1 MAEFIDSGLRYSTP
15 LTINSRQRAFRSETV
30 NLKIQTN
37 VSDAQRWDILLTLEP
52 SANRDITPAGAALSV
67 HRSTRG
73 TSSSFEVEMPQH
85 IGIVSTSRNV
95 TVKTGAP
102 GGSDQIPVTTDG
114 NDTKIQAGQFITFG
128 AHKKVYQVTGA
139 LMGFGPADTVFLEI
153 FPPLVSPVVPGDSIN
168 FDPNIAVFYD
178 QDGIDGVT
186 YSGGR
191 VVSAKVS
198 LVEAL
203 I

>member
-1 MAEFIDSGLRYSTP
+1 MAEFVDSGLRYSTP
-15 LTINSRQRAFRSETV
+15 LTINSRQRAFRSETI

-37 VSDAQRWDILLTLEP
+37 TSDAQRWDILLTLEP
-52 SANRDITPAGAALSV
+52 SANRSSAPAGAALSV

-73 TSSSFEVEMPQH
+73 ISSSFEVQMPQH
-85 IGIVSTSRNV
+85 IGIVSTSRTV

-102 GGSDQIPVTTDG
+102 TGSIEIPISTDA
-114 NDTKIQAGQFITFG
+114 NNTNIQAGHFVTFG
-128 AHKKVYQVTGA
+128 SHKKVYQVIA
-139 LMGFGPADTVFLEI
+139 PVSGFGISDNVALEI
-153 FPPLVSPVVPGDSIN
+153 FPPLINPVVPGDYIN
-168 FDPNIAVFYD
+168 MDPNIAVFYD

-191 VVSAKVS
+191 IVSAKVS